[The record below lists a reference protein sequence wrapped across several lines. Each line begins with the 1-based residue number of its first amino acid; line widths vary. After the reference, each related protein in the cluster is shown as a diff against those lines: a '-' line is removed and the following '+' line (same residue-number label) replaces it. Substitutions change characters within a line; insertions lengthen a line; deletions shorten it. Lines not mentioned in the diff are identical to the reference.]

1 MAMNDPMTL
10 RDALRELT
18 YSEAR
23 ILVVDDDPAMVMFL
37 QGLLERAGYARVLA
51 TTDPREAASLFDTI
65 SPDLVL
71 LDLQMPQLDGFGVL
85 QELRPRIPPANYLP
99 ILMLTGSDAPDA
111 KRRALFGGAKDF
123 LTKPFDPLEL
133 LLRLHNLL
141 EARFIH
147 LKLREQNDGL
157 AQQVVHRAGQLLDAQ
172 NDTIERL
179 AQVVEFHD
187 DATGHHTR
195 RVGEIAWDIAKQMGL
210 PSVTADLIHRA
221 APLHDVGKIGIPDA
235 ILLKPGRLTPDE
247 FEVVKMHPSIGARIL
262 TGSRSEY
269 LAVAE
274 QIALGHHERWDGM
287 GYPHGVAGDEIPL
300 AARIVAVADFFDAVT
315 HDRPYRKGWSVAKAL
330 KVIDEEMGRHFDPH
344 AAQALLQ
351 LYSVGRPPPELD
363 AERPPPSGTALN

>member
-1 MAMNDPMTL
+1 MGNDDLMTM

-23 ILVVDDDPAMVMFL
+23 LLVVDDDPAMVMFL
-37 QGLLERAGYARVLA
+37 TGLLERAGYARVLS
-51 TTDPREAASLFDTI
+51 TTDPREAAALFDI
-65 SPDLVL
+65 LSPDLVL
-71 LDLQMPQLDGFGVL
+71 LDLHMPMLDGFAVL
-85 QELRPRIPPANYLP
+85 EQLGPRIPAANYLP
-99 ILMLTGSDAPDA
+99 ILMLTASDAPDA
-111 KRRALFGGAKDF
+111 KRRALLGGAKDF

-147 LKLREQNDGL
+147 LKLREQNHLL
-157 AQQVVHRAGQLLDAQ
+157 ARQVDERAGQLLEAQ

-195 RVGEIAWDIAKQMGL
+195 RVGELAGQIARQMGL
-210 PSVTADLIHRA
+210 PATTVELIRRA

-269 LAVAE
+269 LAMAE
-274 QIALGHHERWDGM
+274 LIAVGHHERWDGM
-287 GYPHGVAGDEIPL
+287 GYPHGLAGDDIPL
-300 AARIVAVADFFDAVT
+300 VARIVSVADFFDAVT
-315 HDRPYRKGWSVAKAL
+315 NDRPYRPAWSIAEAL
-330 KVIDEEMGRHFDPH
+330 QVISEEMGRCFDPH
-344 AAQALLQ
+344 VAQALLQ
-351 LYSVGRPPPELD
+351 VCASVRVVPSREGRSAGP
-363 AERPPPSGTALN
+363 GHG

>member
-1 MAMNDPMTL
+1 MANDDVITM
-10 RDALRELT
+10 REALRELT

-23 ILVVDDDPAMVMFL
+23 LLVVDDDPAMVMFL
-37 QGLLERAGYARVLA
+37 QGLLERAGYARVLT
-51 TTDPREAASLFDTI
+51 TTDPREASALFDVI
-65 SPDLVL
+65 RPDLVL
-71 LDLQMPQLDGFGVL
+71 LDLHMPQLDGFAVL
-85 QELRPRIPPANYLP
+85 QALRPKIPPPNYLP
-99 ILMLTGSDAPDA
+99 ILMLTGSDSPDA
-111 KRRALFGGAKDF
+111 KRRALFCGAKDF

-147 LKLREQNDGL
+147 LKLREQNETL
-157 AQQVVHRAGQLLDAQ
+157 VEQVTERAGQLLDAQ

-195 RVGEIAWDIAKQMGL
+195 RVGEIAADISRLMGL
-210 PSVTADLIHRA
+210 PAVTTDLIQRA

-262 TGSRSEY
+262 AGSRSEY

-287 GYPHGVAGDEIPL
+287 GYPHGLAGDEIPL

-315 HDRPYRKGWSVAKAL
+315 HDRPYRTAWPIPKAL
-330 KVIDEEMGRHFDPH
+330 KVINEEMGHHFDPH
-344 AAQALLQ
+344 AAQALIQ
-351 LYSVGRPPPELD
+351 LYSDAPRGPARPT
-363 AERPPPSGTALN
+363 GTAN

>member
-1 MAMNDPMTL
+1 MGMDEALTM
-10 RDALRELT
+10 RDALRGLT

-37 QGLLERAGYARVLA
+37 QGLLGKAGYARVLS
-51 TTDPREAASLFDTI
+51 TTEPREAAALFDVI

-71 LDLQMPQLDGFGVL
+71 LDLHMPILDGFGVL
-85 QELRPRIPPANYLP
+85 EQLRPKITPSNYLP
-99 ILMLTGSDAPDA
+99 ILMLTGSDVPDA
-111 KRRALFGGAKDF
+111 KRRALSAGAKDF
-123 LTKPFDPLEL
+123 LAKPFDPLEL

-147 LKLREQNDGL
+147 MKLREQNEGL
-157 AQQVVHRAGQLLDAQ
+157 VKQVSERAGQLLEAQ

-195 RVGEIAWDIAKQMGL
+195 RVGAIAGDIARMMGL
-210 PSVTADLIHRA
+210 PGVTADLIHRA

-262 TGSRSEY
+262 AGSRSEY

-287 GYPHGVAGDEIPL
+287 GYPHGVAGDEIPIS
-300 AARIVAVADFFDAVT
+300 ARIVAVADFFDAVT
-315 HDRPYRKGWSVAKAL
+315 HDRPYRGAWPLAKAL
-330 KVIDEEMGRHFDPH
+330 KVIDEEMGRHFDPR
-344 AAQALLQ
+344 AAQALLR
-351 LYSVGRPPPELD
+351 LYSSGPEPQSR
-363 AERPPPSGTALN
+363 ERPRANGSVVH

>member
-1 MAMNDPMTL
+1 MGMDEVSSM

-23 ILVVDDDPAMVMFL
+23 LLVVDDDPAMIMFL
-37 QGLLERAGYARVLA
+37 QGLLERAGYARVLT
-51 TTDPREAASLFDTI
+51 TTDPREAPALFDVI
-65 SPDLVL
+65 RPDLVL
-71 LDLQMPQLDGFGVL
+71 LDLHMPRLDGFGVL
-85 QELRPRIPPANYLP
+85 QALRPKISPANYVP
-99 ILMLTGSDAPDA
+99 ILILTASDAPEA

-147 LKLREQNDGL
+147 LKLREQNETL
-157 AQQVVHRAGQLLDAQ
+157 ADQVNERAGQLLDAQ

-195 RVGEIAWDIAKQMGL
+195 RVGEIASEIARLMGL
-210 PSVTADLIHRA
+210 PAVTADLIQRA

-262 TGSRSEY
+262 AGSRSEY
-269 LAVAE
+269 LVVAE

-287 GYPHGVAGDEIPL
+287 GYPHGLAGDEIPL

-315 HDRPYRKGWSVAKAL
+315 HDRPYRTAWPVAQAL
-330 KVIDEEMGRHFDPH
+330 EAINAGIGRHFDPH

-351 LYSVGRPPPELD
+351 LYSAGAD
-363 AERPPPSGTALN
+363 ARGGGARAAGATN

>member
-1 MAMNDPMTL
+1 
-10 RDALRELT
+10 
-18 YSEAR
+18 
-23 ILVVDDDPAMVMFL
+23 MFL
-37 QGLLERAGYARVLA
+37 QGLLERAGYARVLS
-51 TTDPREAASLFDTI
+51 TTDPREASALFDVI
-65 SPDLVL
+65 RPDLVL
-71 LDLQMPQLDGFGVL
+71 LDLHMPLLDGFGVL
-85 QELRPRIPPANYLP
+85 HELRPKIPPSNYVP
-99 ILMLTGSDAPDA
+99 ILMLTASDAPEA

-123 LTKPFDPLEL
+123 LTKPFDPMEL

-147 LKLREQNDGL
+147 LKLREQNQAL
-157 AQQVVHRAGQLLDAQ
+157 VEQVNERAGQLLDAQ

-195 RVGEIAWDIAKQMGL
+195 RVGEIAADIARLMGL
-210 PSVTADLIHRA
+210 PAMTTDLIHRA

-247 FEVVKMHPSIGARIL
+247 FEVVKMHPAIGARIL
-262 TGSRSEY
+262 AGSRSEY
-269 LAVAE
+269 LLVAE

-287 GYPHGVAGDEIPL
+287 GYPHGLAGDEIPL

-315 HDRPYRKGWSVAKAL
+315 HDRPYRPAWPVSQAL

-344 AAQALLQ
+344 VAQALLQ
-351 LYSVGRPPPELD
+351 IYSSGPE
-363 AERPPPSGTALN
+363 AVARRATGTAN

>member
-1 MAMNDPMTL
+1 MASTSGMTI
-10 RDALRELT
+10 RDALRDLT

-23 ILVVDDDPAMVMFL
+23 LLVVDDDRATVMFL
-37 QGLLERAGYARVLA
+37 QGLLEKAGYARVL
-51 TTDPREAASLFDTI
+51 TTTNPREASALFDAM
-65 SPDLVL
+65 SPDLVV
-71 LDLQMPQLDGFGVL
+71 LDVQMPVMDGFGVL
-85 QELRPRIPPANYLP
+85 QELQPRIAPANYLP
-99 ILMLTGSDAPDA
+99 ILMLTGNDTPEA
-111 KRRALFGGAKDF
+111 KRRALFSGAKDF

-157 AQQVVHRAGQLLDAQ
+157 ARQVFERAGQLLEAQ

-195 RVGEIAWDIAKQMGL
+195 RVGDLAGDLARGLGL
-210 PSVTADLIHRA
+210 PAATADLIHRA

-247 FEVVKMHPSIGARIL
+247 YEVVKMHPSIGARIL
-262 TGSRSEY
+262 AGSRSEY

-287 GYPHGVAGDEIPL
+287 GYPQGLKGDEIPL

-315 HDRPYRKGWSVAKAL
+315 HDRPYRPAWSIAEAL
-330 KVIDEEMGRHFDPH
+330 KAVDAEMGRHFDPH
-344 AAQALLQ
+344 VAQVLLQ
-351 LYSVGRPPPELD
+351 LFSECPETAGADRWRP
-363 AERPPPSGTALN
+363 ERS